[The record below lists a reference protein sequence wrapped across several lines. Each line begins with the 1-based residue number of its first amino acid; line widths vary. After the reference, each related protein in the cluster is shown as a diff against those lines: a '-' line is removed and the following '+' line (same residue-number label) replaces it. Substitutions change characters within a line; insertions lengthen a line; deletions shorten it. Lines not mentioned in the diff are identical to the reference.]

1 MDITLKPFRATGHPK
16 PVASFKVTEKSW
28 KIFTYHSQLSDFYEL
43 AKNLEKKEKIQAQT
57 MLMQLGQ
64 RCESGQPLENMYDSK
79 KLHDSCIF
87 QLIIANTQKEDK
99 IYRIRHG
106 NLRLYFIYY
115 SPRKEIIL
123 LTILIKK
130 EKKLP
135 KSVEVHLK
143 NLASSIYDPSNKI
156 NAILA

>member
-87 QLIIANTQKEDK
+87 QFIIGNTQKEDK
-99 IYRIRHG
+99 IY
-106 NLRLYFIYY
+106 NLESSICKDIVKNRTSFINTYEDV
-115 SPRKEIIL
+115 SIKEL
-123 LTILIKK
+123 
-130 EKKLP
+130 
-135 KSVEVHLK
+135 SLK
-143 NLASSIYDPSNKI
+143 NEYKY
-156 NAILA
+156 AIPIGTIPFLNSW